1 MMRKKSSHLNCLSVF
16 VLFAVLL
23 TVMTFVAGKS
33 VLKSLYP
40 VKFESTV
47 EKYSEKYNVDKTLI
61 LAVIKTESSFD
72 PFAVSDVGA
81 MGLMQIMPDTHEW
94 LSGKLGQ
101 DEDVSVLFEEDAGI
115 EYGTY
120 LLRILIDEFH
130 NIETAIAAYHAG
142 IGRVSEWL
150 KNEEYS
156 SDGVTL
162 DTIPFKDTAH
172 YVYKIKRA
180 VQIYEN
186 LY

>member
-1 MMRKKSSHLNCLSVF
+1 MRKKSSHIRPLFVF
-16 VLFAVLL
+16 ILFLTLL
-23 TVMTFVAGKS
+23 TALTFVAGKS
-33 VLKSLYP
+33 VLKTLYP
-40 VKFESTV
+40 IKYESSV
-47 EKYSEKYNVDKTLI
+47 EKYSEQYKVDKTLI
-61 LAVIKTESSFD
+61 LAVIRTESSFD
-72 PFAVSDVGA
+72 PLSVSDAGA

-94 LSGKLGQ
+94 LSGKLGRE
-101 DEDVSVLFEEDAGI
+101 EDVSVLFNEDTGI

-156 SDGVTL
+156 SDGQTL
-162 DTIPFKDTAH
+162 DVIPFKDTAH